1 MDWLF
6 NLLVSDWWLFLVR
19 ICFHWLIISGL
30 QEKDQ
35 MMIFQILSALL
46 HFGNVQIKE
55 KDAESSEIPVSK
67 YI

>member
-1 MDWLF
+1 MIGCFTCNSAFDWLI
-6 NLLVSDWWLFLVR
+6 L
-19 ICFHWLIISGL
+19 SGL
-30 QEKDQ
+30 QERDQ

-67 YI
+67 AC